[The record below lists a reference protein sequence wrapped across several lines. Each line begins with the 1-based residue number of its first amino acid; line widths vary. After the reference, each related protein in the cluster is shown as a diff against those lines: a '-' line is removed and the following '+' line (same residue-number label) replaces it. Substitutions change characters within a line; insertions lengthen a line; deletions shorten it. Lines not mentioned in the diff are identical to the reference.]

1 MEYTGEQPERK
12 GHHGGMIN
20 YDNTKFKELLLY
32 VSERSVGDPHFG
44 KTKLNK
50 ILYYIDFQSY
60 GMSGEP
66 VSGAHYVRR
75 PYGPVPREIV
85 RARRELE
92 ETGAARVEA
101 AVRFGY
107 PQGRLVAQRPADTSV
122 FSKSEMELIDDV
134 LRALRGMSAVEVS
147 ELSHREPGWRV
158 AKDGEQIPYCTVF
171 LSSRSVTDDDLRR
184 GQEIYQ
190 ALSAVSE

>member
-1 MEYTGEQPERK
+1 
-12 GHHGGMIN
+12 MIN

-60 GMSGEP
+60 GMFGKP
-66 VSGAHYVRR
+66 VSGAEYVRR
-75 PYGPVPREIV
+75 PHGAVPRQIV
-85 RARRELE
+85 QARRELE
-92 ETGAARVEA
+92 ESGDARVEA
-101 AVRFGY
+101 TVRFGH

-134 LRALRGMSAVEVS
+134 LRVLRDMNNVEVS
-147 ELSHREPGWRV
+147 ELCHREPGWRI
-158 AKDGEQIPYCTVF
+158 AQDGEHIPYYTVF

-184 GQEIYQ
+184 AQEIYQ
-190 ALSAVSE
+190 AFSVVSA